1 MLQSFVKLAHSLDV
15 LVIAQKVERA
25 EQVAVLVSAQV
36 DAAQG
41 FYFGAPQ

>member
-1 MLQSFVKLAHSLDV
+1 MLQSFVKLAHSLDMP
-15 LVIAQKVERA
+15 VIAQKVKRT
-25 EQVAVLVSAQV
+25 EQVSAQV